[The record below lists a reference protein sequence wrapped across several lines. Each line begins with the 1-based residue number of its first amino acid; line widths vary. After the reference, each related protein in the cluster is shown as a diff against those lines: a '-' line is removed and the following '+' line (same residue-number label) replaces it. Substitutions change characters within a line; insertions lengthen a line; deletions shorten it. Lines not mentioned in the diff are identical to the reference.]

1 MRGARPRTAPAQHEL
16 HSMPVSPAPWKKE
29 KVGAAEVALAADLLH
44 MTWPRNKSSRV
55 APAAH
60 EEAAA
65 AAATAM
71 IPASS
76 DPTMLNLSCRGLSS
90 WPSAVHLDS
99 RLVHLYL
106 NDNQLT
112 ELPEAIGRLRSL
124 WQLFVHDNRL
134 LELPASIGQLRAL
147 WELDAHSNQ
156 LTALPLSLAK
166 CTSLRRL
173 DVSDNLFSL
182 TLSLGWLGKLRSL
195 RLAQA
200 LFDSIDGAGLPD
212 EQQPRLDRQP
222 ACTQSAP
229 ASRSS
234 TKRVRDS
241 DGDSVLRLAPDGDSV
256 LQTIVP
262 IRKRQAIREF
272 DDWLKATA
280 AVDGGS

>member
-1 MRGARPRTAPAQHEL
+1 
-16 HSMPVSPAPWKKE
+16 MPVSPAPWKKE
-29 KVGAAEVALAADLLH
+29 KVGAAEVDLLH

-90 WPSAVHLDS
+90 WPSAVHLDG

-106 NDNQLT
+106 NDNELT

-195 RLAQA
+195 RLEGP
-200 LFDSIDGAGLPD
+200 SN
-212 EQQPRLDRQP
+212 PRLRLPP
-222 ACTQSAP
+222 AAVVAQGLEATKRAF
-229 ASRSS
+229 ASIEADYTLSLTRRSS
-234 TKRVRDS
+234 DHRK
-241 DGDSVLRLAPDGDSV
+241 SVV
-256 LQTIVP
+256 
-262 IRKRQAIREF
+262 
-272 DDWLKATA
+272 
-280 AVDGGS
+280 